1 MARKKKKKLLR
12 TKTFFYRTVATFIAS
27 GLSVIGLGSVFGLE
41 ILQSVIFA
49 GVLGLVNVAEA
60 LSRAYLIDGKLTMK
74 EINYAFQHY
83 DDDSEEFES
92 SGCHC
97 VNCCPNNTEEFNNLE
112 E

>member
-1 MARKKKKKLLR
+1 MARKKKKRLIR
-12 TKTFFYRTVATFIAS
+12 TKVFFYRTVATFIAS
-27 GLSVIGLGSVFGLE
+27 GLSVIGLGSVFG
-41 ILQSVIFA
+41 IDIIKSIIFA

-83 DDDSEEFES
+83 DEDSEEDFG

-97 VNCCPNNTEEFNNLE
+97 VNCCPNNVTEES
-112 E
+112 